1 MPIYMDRHDVPETIT
16 AKDIAHMHKEDIKIQ
31 HLFNCRA
38 LTYWF
43 DDRRKTAFCLI
54 DAPDSKN
61 IEEMHNRAHGQVPHE
76 IIEVDASV
84 VESFLGRIEDPE
96 NEANSEMNIIDDPTF
111 RAIMAIRLSRKAL
124 NHSES
129 TEEILQGIASG
140 LFKQFDANIVRQNR
154 EGYLLSF
161 KSVTRAVN
169 FAIALQSALK
179 NNNQES
185 EGRPI
190 TVNIGLSAGLPVSGS
205 GALFNKTIQ
214 LAERMCDVA
223 GNKIVLTSELRDLYK
238 NENTNRF
245 ADSEYLVVFSIQDE
259 NFLKQLMDFVEAEW
273 HNHELRVNDFNRP
286 MGLSKSQLYRRMINL
301 LGISPAN
308 FLKEYRLNKAL
319 GLIRNEHLN
328 ISEVA
333 FSSGFN
339 SLSYFSKCFHKHF
352 GQLPSTCLDS
362 NLS

>member
-43 DDRRKTAFCLI
+43 DDKRKTAFCLI
-54 DAPDSKN
+54 DAPHAKN
-61 IEEMHNRAHGQVPHE
+61 IEEMHNSAHGQIPHE

-84 VESFLGRIEDPE
+84 VESFLGRIEDPV
-96 NEANSEMNIIDDPTF
+96 NEAYSNMNIIDDPAF
-111 RAIMAIRLSRKAL
+111 RAIMAIRLNRKTL
-124 NHSES
+124 NAQSSQEVLP
-129 TEEILQGIASG
+129 EIADG
-140 LFKQFDANIVRQNR
+140 LFDQFDANVVRQNR

-169 FAIALQSALK
+169 FAIALQSELK
-179 NNNQES
+179 NSNQDTK
-185 EGRPI
+185 GGPI
-190 TVNIGLSAGLPVSGS
+190 VVNIGLSAGLPVSGS

-214 LAERMCDVA
+214 LAERMCHVA
-223 GNKIVLTSELRDLYK
+223 DKKIVLTTEVKDLYK
-238 NENTNRF
+238 NENSNRF
-245 ADSEYLVVFSIQDE
+245 ADSKYIVVLSIQDE
-259 NFLKQLMDFVEAEW
+259 NFLNQLMDFVEAEW

-286 MGLSKSQLYRRMINL
+286 MGLSKSQLYRRMIDL
-301 LGISPAN
+301 LGLSPAN
-308 FLKEYRLNKAL
+308 FLKEYRLDKAL

-339 SLSYFSKCFHKHF
+339 SLSYFSKCFRKHF
-352 GQLPSTCLDS
+352 GQLPSTCLD
-362 NLS
+362 LDVH